1 MKTAL
6 IGCTGFVG
14 STLRRST
21 SFDDGFHSTDINRID
36 GNSYDLIV
44 SAAAPA
50 KKWLAN
56 QKPVE
61 DAAAIDGLIQHLRT
75 VKANA
80 FVLVSTVDVFQ
91 SPVRVDEQSE
101 ISLEGLQPYGYNR
114 RRLEIFVREHFELS
128 LIVRLPGLVG
138 PGLRKNII
146 YDFLNHN
153 NLDRIDSRHVFQ
165 FYPMVNL
172 WTDIQKALKSGLNLV
187 HLTAEPVSVAEVA
200 RVGFG
205 QNFTQIIDGM
215 TPVRYDFRTLYAN
228 LWGREGGAYQYSR
241 EDSLRAICDYAETE
255 KRTM

>member
-56 QKPVE
+56 QK
-61 DAAAIDGLIQHLRT
+61 
-75 VKANA
+75 
-80 FVLVSTVDVFQ
+80 
-91 SPVRVDEQSE
+91 
-101 ISLEGLQPYGYNR
+101 GLQPYGYNR

-205 QNFTQIIDGM
+205 QNFTQIIDGV